1 MLNRNRAKL
10 LSVATLWAMLCLPAH
25 ADASMPPIID
35 DLPADAAITQ
45 KALADAIG
53 KPDGGFYYTSFAF
66 KYTDG
71 TDPTVHTNHEK
82 ILWLP
87 WGVVKTTVA
96 GVENDVVFL
105 KGFDAFTINC
115 HDPYNE
121 NGICFTGSNADQ
133 AQLKVVVY
141 KIVNGQPVLA
151 GAPATLNDISAWY
164 VATAAGNVTT
174 NDLGNGYTG
183 IFYQTDE
190 GSQGVSDVFNIIYLL
205 QNGVMADGGSVPVA
219 GDNGGMVDSKS
230 PSAYS
235 YTSSMSFADAGP
247 GQPDSIIVTF
257 KGTAPLG
264 KDMAPVSIN
273 KTAVYSDSLGSGYSG
288 FNPNGE

>member
-1 MLNRNRAKL
+1 MLKRLRTRM
-10 LSVATLWAMLCLPAH
+10 LSVATLGAVLCLPAY
-25 ADASMPPIID
+25 ADISMPPITD
-35 DLPADAAITQ
+35 DLPTDTAITQ
-45 KALADAIG
+45 RALADAIG
-53 KPDGGFYYTSFAF
+53 KPDGGYYYTNFAVQ
-66 KYTDG
+66 YTDG

-87 WGVVKTTVA
+87 WGVVKVTVA

-105 KGFDAFTINC
+105 KGFDTFTVNC

-121 NGICFTGSNADQ
+121 NGVCFTGGNADQ
-133 AQLKVVVY
+133 AQLKAVVY

-151 GAPATLNDISAWY
+151 GAPATLNNISTWS
-164 VATAAGNVTT
+164 VTPASGTVST

-190 GSQGVSDVFNIIYLL
+190 GGQGVSSVFDVIYLL
-205 QNGVMADGGSVPVA
+205 QNGVVADGGSVPVS
-219 GDNGGMVDSKS
+219 GNNVGMVDPKS

-235 YTSSMSFADAGP
+235 YTSSKTFADAGP

-264 KDMAPVSIN
+264 KEMAPVSIN
-273 KTAVYSDSLGSGYSG
+273 KTAVYSDSLGNGYSG